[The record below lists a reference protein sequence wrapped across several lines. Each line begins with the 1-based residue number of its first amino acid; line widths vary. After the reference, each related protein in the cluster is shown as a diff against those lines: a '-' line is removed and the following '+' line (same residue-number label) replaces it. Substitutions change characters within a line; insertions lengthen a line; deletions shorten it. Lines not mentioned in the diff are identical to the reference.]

1 MELIHLKENCYYIKY
16 KSMVCYI
23 IAIGMDNARHKTYVL
38 TWKGLSKV
46 TIFINMVIVF
56 LLVFMNA
63 FFVATEFAMVKVRRS
78 RLETLVAEGTSSAK
92 NTLKVAKNL
101 NSYLSA
107 CQLGIT
113 LASLGLGWIGEPA
126 VADMLTPIFNLF
138 NLQQSVVHSISF
150 ILGFSLITAFHIV
163 LGELVPKSLAIISAE
178 KIAMYTAL
186 PLIVFYN
193 VTFPI
198 MWAFNH
204 STSLVLKAFGVSLV
218 DEHEAAH
225 TDEEIKLLVEESY
238 NHGLIDKT
246 ELTFIDNIFDFSEK
260 TVKEIMIPR
269 TDMECIY
276 IEDSFDD
283 IIAFT
288 LDEQLTRYPVCK
300 DNKDNVIGFIHIKDL
315 YKQKIQGTSQKIE
328 DIIREIKFVPESLS
342 IGELLKVFKMEKVQM
357 AIIIDE
363 YGGTFGLVTIE
374 DILEEI
380 VGEIQ
385 DEFDEEANEIIKN
398 EDGTYLVE
406 GKVLIEDAIELL
418 DIEMEVENIDTIG
431 GWIYSELDSYP
442 KVNDKIVYENYE
454 FIVLECD
461 SKRISKVL
469 IRKVVQE

>member
-1 MELIHLKENCYYIKY
+1 MI
-16 KSMVCYI
+16 
-23 IAIGMDNARHKTYVL
+23 
-38 TWKGLSKV
+38 
-46 TIFINMVIVF
+46 IFINILIVF
-56 LLVFMNA
+56 LLVFMNG
-63 FFVATEFAMVKVRRS
+63 FFVATEFAMVKVRKS
-78 RLETLVAEGTSSAK
+78 RIETLVLEGARNAKYTS
-92 NTLKVAKNL
+92 KVVNNL

-138 NLQQSVVHSISF
+138 HLQESAVHSISF
-150 ILGFSLITAFHIV
+150 ILGFSIITGFHIV

-186 PLIVFYN
+186 PLIMFFN
-193 VTFPI
+193 VTYPI

-204 STSLVLKAFGVSLV
+204 STSIVLKAFGVTLI

-246 ELTFIDNIFDFSEK
+246 ELTFIDNIFDFTEK

-269 TDMECIY
+269 TDMACIY
-276 IEDSFDD
+276 IEDSFED
-283 IIAFT
+283 IIASA
-288 LDEQLTRYPVCK
+288 LDEQHTRYPICR
-300 DNKDNVIGFIHIKDL
+300 DNKDNIIGFVHIKDL
-315 YKQKIQGTSQKIE
+315 YKQKIQGNNQNIE

-342 IGELLKVFKMEKVQM
+342 ISELLKVFKKQKVQM

-363 YGGTFGLVTIE
+363 YGGTFGLVTIQ

-385 DEFDEEANEIIKN
+385 DEFDEEGNEIIKT
-398 EDGTYLVE
+398 EDGNYLVD
-406 GKVLIEDAIELL
+406 GKVLIEDIIELL
-418 DIEMEVENIDTIG
+418 DKDFEVENIDTIG
-431 GWIYSELDSYP
+431 GWIYSQLKSYP
-442 KVNDKIVYENYE
+442 QVNDKILYEDYD
-454 FIVLECD
+454 FIILECD

-469 IRKVVQE
+469 IKKSSVEE